1 MEIIYVMLSTTFKI
15 WCFHNTSFSKC
26 LKTNM
31 DLYNITGF
39 EREYTYTNVIPRQ
52 WTEQILLGLL
62 STHTDTITK
71 HTCTHREIQKTCIQT
86 NTHGLCVYISNG
98 YMCMC
103 LHTCTNVGTFICMC
117 EWGPIYNMAL
127 GLRSVDYF
135 GHWL

>member
-1 MEIIYVMLSTTFKI
+1 MLSTTFKI

-31 DLYNITGF
+31 GLYNITGF

-71 HTCTHREIQKTCIQT
+71 HTHAHTEKYKRHAYTQTHMVFVCIYAMDI
-86 NTHGLCVYISNG
+86 CV
-98 YMCMC
+98 CVC
-103 LHTCTNVGTFICMC
+103 
-117 EWGPIYNMAL
+117 IYAQM
-127 GLRSVDYF
+127 
-135 GHWL
+135 